1 MTRKR
6 RGNGSMSFRVNA
18 RTILHL
24 GSELIS
30 SDGIAFYELI
40 KNSLDARSPEVRIE
54 VVQRIGFHTYDILLR
69 RLGERRRTEGQPD
82 GSLEKASGSWKDIR
96 RLALDAVDTDVQNAE
111 ELIEQFNQARTK
123 REFSRSV
130 RGANYIEIDDD
141 GEGMSARTLR
151 DVYLTI
157 GTRNRV
163 RQREER
169 MRATGR
175 DKKKREG
182 ERVILGEKGLGRLSA
197 MRLGDA
203 MEVFTGVQGEKSW
216 NNLEID
222 WNEFANAADEDIGNI
237 VVEPEKGGKKDETD
251 TGTLIR
257 ITALTSDW
265 SQTKLEEMA
274 TEHFSKLVDPFARKK
289 LPLTISFNGS
299 DIEIPEF
306 ASFIL
311 EHAHGVFLAEYGV
324 DGRVGPRL
332 QAEMNYRLRKR
343 KGSFDFRGIDLVAS
357 ANGASRQTLERVGPF
372 SLEVYWFNRRILSKI
387 EGIGDLSTVRRL
399 LAMWAGGVS
408 LYRDGFR
415 VNPYGGPNDDWL
427 DLDRH
432 AFSTSGFK
440 LNRGQVVG
448 RANITKEDN
457 PYLSDQTNRE
467 GLTDGP
473 EKQAFVGMLSSSM
486 EHFRQFVVDVDDEL
500 QRAERV
506 YADDAIDRFR
516 QEDDRIE
523 ALLPRLIEA
532 LAKTAEGRRLT
543 KQVKESLGALR
554 EAAEMVEVASQAQEQ
569 ERERVMHLASIG
581 LLIEVLAHELYRAT
595 AGGLRT
601 IRSARSGKDRR
612 SVSVSLRVLEAQ
624 LRTLQKR
631 LRVLDPLSTNARQT
645 KEEFEITEWVDEIVE
660 GYSRQARRAKRIEF
674 TTSVVPPKGRRV
686 ITAVKG
692 MFVQVIENLLSNSVY
707 WIVEMDKYDR
717 GPGKAARGEEL
728 IGSIEVTI
736 EPYEGRV
743 TVTDTGPGIPEDRRE
758 TVFQPFFTTKRQKEG
773 RGLGLYIARQIAEYH
788 GGTLKLGEA
797 NKNGYINSLVWDLG
811 GMEGE

>member
-1 MTRKR
+1 
-6 RGNGSMSFRVNA
+6 MSFRVNA

-30 SDGIAFYELI
+30 SDGVAFYELI

-54 VVQRIGFHTYDILLR
+54 VVQRIGFHTYDAVLR
-69 RLGERRRTEGQPD
+69 GLGERRTSDSQPD
-82 GSLEKASGSWKDIR
+82 GSLEKASGTWKDIR
-96 RLALDAVDTDVQNAE
+96 RLALDAVDPDAPNAN
-111 ELIEQFNQARTK
+111 ELIDEISQATTK
-123 REFSRSV
+123 GEFSRLV
-130 RGANYIEIDDD
+130 REANYIEIDDD
-141 GEGMSARTLR
+141 GEGMSATILK

-163 RQREER
+163 RQREEER
-169 MRATGR
+169 MRAAGR
-175 DKKKREG
+175 GNKVRRG
-182 ERVILGEKGLGRLSA
+182 ARVILGEKGLGRLSA

-203 MEVFTGVQGEKSW
+203 MEVFTGARGEKRW
-216 NNLEID
+216 NNLWID
-222 WNEFANAADEDIGNI
+222 WNDFANAADEDIGNI
-237 VVEPEKGGKKDETD
+237 EVEPKKAGKKDESD

-265 SQTKLEEMA
+265 SQAKLEEMA
-274 TEHFSKLVDPFARKK
+274 SDHFSKLVDPFSRKK
-289 LPLTISFNGS
+289 LPLTISYNGTNV
-299 DIEIPEF
+299 EIPEF
-306 ASFIL
+306 AAFIL
-311 EHAHGVFLAEYGV
+311 EHAHGVFFAEYRV
-324 DGRVGPRL
+324 DSKLGPRL
-332 QAEMNYRLRKR
+332 HAEMDYRLRKR
-343 KGSFDFRGIDLVAS
+343 KGSLDFRGIDLANS

-415 VNPYGGPNDDWL
+415 VNPYGGLNDDWL

-448 RANITKEDN
+448 RANITKEGN
-457 PYLSDQTNRE
+457 PYLTDQTNRE

-473 EKQAFVGMLSSSM
+473 EKRAFVGMLSSSM
-486 EHFRQFVVDVDDEL
+486 EYFRGFVVDVDDEL
-500 QRAERV
+500 RRAERV
-506 YADDAIDRFR
+506 NADDAIERFR

-523 ALLPRLIEA
+523 ALLPRLVKA
-532 LAKTAEGRRLT
+532 LSKTAGGSRLS
-543 KQVKESLGALR
+543 KQVKESLAALR
-554 EAAEMVEVASQAQEQ
+554 AAAEAVEIASQAQEQ

-595 AGGLRT
+595 AGGLKT

-645 KEEFEITEWVDEIVE
+645 KEEFEITEWVGEIVD
-660 GYSRQARRAKRIEF
+660 GYARQASRAKRIEF
-674 TTSVVPPKGRRV
+674 TMTIVPPKGRRL

-707 WIVEMDKYDR
+707 WIVEMDQYDR
-717 GPGKAARGEEL
+717 GPGKAARDGDQ
-728 IGSIEVTI
+728 IGSIEVTV
-736 EPYEGRV
+736 EPGAGRV
-743 TVTDTGPGIPEDRRE
+743 TVADSGPGIPEDRRE

-797 NKNGYINSLVWDLG
+797 NMHGYINSLVWNFG
-811 GMEGE
+811 GIEDE